1 MRSTKPGWLQR
12 IRRQTHTGGD
22 KFFVD
27 YTGQTVP
34 VVDADTGEIRQAQ
47 VFVAVLG
54 ASNYTY
60 ACATVSQKATDWV
73 ASIIGALEF
82 IGGVPRLL
90 VPDQPRA
97 LMARPDRYE
106 PTAHRLLEELCAH
119 YSLAV
124 MPARPANGAQASQ
137 HGQALE
143 LPQPASASNRQTSV
157 SSVQALLA
165 TLARFTDAVSRV
177 CGSQQRPTPA
187 QKAALNRG
195 LRAHRQFASEGASEA
210 ARGGRCFIATHVFGE
225 GPKTQVL
232 RRFRD
237 RFLRPTRTGRCLILV
252 YFHLA
257 PTVCLAME
265 RWPMTQSA
273 ARAAIRPLVWV
284 AKRLLADRGT
294 SHVGR

>member
-1 MRSTKPGWLQR
+1 MLASWLVAWAR
-12 IRRQTHTGGD
+12 IRLRQTSKRIELGG
-22 KFFVD
+22 KVN
-27 YTGQTVP
+27 
-34 VVDADTGEIRQAQ
+34 
-47 VFVAVLG
+47 
-54 ASNYTY
+54 S
-60 ACATVSQKATDWV
+60 
-73 ASIIGALEF
+73 
-82 IGGVPRLL
+82 
-90 VPDQPRA
+90 
-97 LMARPDRYE
+97 
-106 PTAHRLLEELCAH
+106 
-119 YSLAV
+119 
-124 MPARPANGAQASQ
+124 AQASQ
-137 HGQALE
+137 HGPALE
-143 LPQPASASNRQTSV
+143 LPQPASASDRQTSV
-157 SSVQALLA
+157 SRVQALLA

-225 GPKTQVL
+225 GPETQVL

-237 RFLRPTRTGRCLILV
+237 RFLRPTRTGRRLILV